1 VGASLGQQSDGVT
14 RADAVMMEP
23 SGANMQITAEQVPD
37 TLLTKGTT
45 LVLEMEVVIEDN
57 GGRNL
62 VGPTS

>member
-1 VGASLGQQSDGVT
+1 MGASLGQQSDGVT

-57 GGRNL
+57 RGRNL